1 MNIRLVI
8 SDLDGTLLNDDKEIN
23 PEFWGVYE
31 ALKERGIMFSVASGR
46 QLYTMEQQFERI
58 KGEIF
63 FIAENGAIIK
73 KGDEVVHQDALGRE
87 EANEL
92 VRLAREIPDANP
104 ILCGVKS
111 AYIEST
117 QEPFFTL
124 ASKFYRSL
132 SVVNDLTKV
141 DDIVLKLAIA
151 DSQDPA
157 GNSYK
162 YFKKYDSKYKIT
174 ISGPDWIDIASFTAN
189 KGSAIALIK
198 KKLDIKNEEIM
209 VFGDFPNDFEMMQMG
224 LHSYAMKNAHPE
236 ILNIARYITEKDNN
250 ENGVVETIKK
260 VLLQDVHQQQLV

>member
-63 FIAENGAIIK
+63 FVAENGAIIK

-124 ASKFYRSL
+124 AS
-132 SVVNDLTKV
+132 
-141 DDIVLKLAIA
+141 
-151 DSQDPA
+151 
-157 GNSYK
+157 
-162 YFKKYDSKYKIT
+162 
-174 ISGPDWIDIASFTAN
+174 
-189 KGSAIALIK
+189 
-198 KKLDIKNEEIM
+198 
-209 VFGDFPNDFEMMQMG
+209 
-224 LHSYAMKNAHPE
+224 H
-236 ILNIARYITEKDNN
+236 
-250 ENGVVETIKK
+250 
-260 VLLQDVHQQQLV
+260 